1 MNPNS
6 LLNLFLTDQNQHLK
20 IINFQRYFFQ
30 INILNT
36 HFFIITGFSQ
46 TLTNYLNESNI
57 NDDIFLE
64 DKELT
69 TRRIRR
75 QPKQRQS

>member
-1 MNPNS
+1 
-6 LLNLFLTDQNQHLK
+6 
-20 IINFQRYFFQ
+20 
-30 INILNT
+30 
-36 HFFIITGFSQ
+36 
-46 TLTNYLNESNI
+46 LTNNLNESNI